1 MVSLDQRQP
10 RALISIFVESRARF
24 SATAWGNLPVL
35 ARYFGKSIVKQDHRT
50 IKRRTRPMLG
60 FKTLRCARNLLGGIE
75 VTHMIEKGQM
85 KETKEIAAEH
95 FTC

>member
-1 MVSLDQRQP
+1 
-10 RALISIFVESRARF
+10 
-24 SATAWGNLPVL
+24 
-35 ARYFGKSIVKQDHRT
+35 
-50 IKRRTRPMLG
+50 MLG
-60 FKTLRCARNLLGGIE
+60 LKTLRCAHNLLGGIE